1 MKRFYTYL
9 TALAFIGSV
18 TFATRAA
25 ETVRLTARPGSKV
38 VILGTSSIH
47 DWEVVGR
54 IIGGSIEIEKS
65 FLTDKTL
72 QSVKSL
78 QSKKVNPKVRV
89 IIPVRSLKS
98 GKQKMD
104 GIMREAMRAK
114 NTLQANKSF
123 FGAME
128 YRNQDAR
135 IANQPMVIKGKVP
148 PTGSPVKFDVTGKLT
163 VAGVTK
169 PIQMEVTM
177 ERLGGNKFKFKG
189 EKKMKMTDFD
199 IIPPSPKIPGL
210 QVIHTGNE
218 VTVKFE
224 WIVGARTK

>member
-1 MKRFYTYL
+1 MKRLYTYL
-9 TALAFIGSV
+9 TALAFIGTV
-18 TFATRAA
+18 TFATHAA

-38 VILGTSSIH
+38 VILGTSTIH

-72 QSVKSL
+72 KSVKSL
-78 QSKKVNPKVRV
+78 QSKEVNPKVRV

-104 GIMREAMRAK
+104 EIMREAMRAK
-114 NTLQANKSF
+114 KNPMIRFTL
-123 FGAME
+123 
-128 YRNQDAR
+128 DT
-135 IANQPMVIKGKVP
+135 MVIKGKVP
-148 PTGSPVKFDVTGKLT
+148 PSGSPVKFDVTGKLT

-177 ERLGGNKFKFKG
+177 ERLPGNKFKFKG
-189 EKKMKMTDFD
+189 EKKLKMTDFD
-199 IIPPSPKIPGL
+199 ITPPSPKIPGL
-210 QVIHTGNE
+210 PTIRTGDE

>member
-1 MKRFYTYL
+1 MKRFYPYITGL
-9 TALAFIGSV
+9 VLAAAV
-18 TFATRAA
+18 TFATQAA
-25 ETVRLTARPGSKV
+25 DTVRLTARPGSKV
-38 VILGTSSIH
+38 VILGTSSVH

-72 QSVKSL
+72 KSVKSL
-78 QSKKVNPKVRV
+78 QCKEVNPKVRV

-104 GIMREAMRAK
+104 EIMMEAMRAK
-114 NTLQANKSF
+114 KNPMIRFTL
-123 FGAME
+123 
-128 YRNQDAR
+128 DT
-135 IANQPMVIKGKVP
+135 MVIKGKVP

-169 PIQMEVTM
+169 PVQMVVTM
-177 ERLGGNKFKFKG
+177 ERLPGGKFKFKG
-189 EKKMKMTDFD
+189 EKKMKMTDFN

-210 QVIHTGNE
+210 QAIHTGDE

-224 WIVGARTK
+224 WIVGARLK

>member
-104 GIMREAMRAK
+104 EIMREAMRAK
-114 NTLQANKSF
+114 KNPMIRFTL
-123 FGAME
+123 
-128 YRNQDAR
+128 DT
-135 IANQPMVIKGKVP
+135 MVIKGKVP

-177 ERLGGNKFKFKG
+177 ERLAGNKFKFKG